1 MAIDLKPQKHSEA
14 GTKSLLRHIVGVII
28 FLAIWQLLT
37 LFFPPMV
44 VPTIPQVLRRLV
56 AIIKGKKFWGTL
68 SVTICRFFLGVI
80 IGITAGGCLG
90 VLCGISKKAEDILAP
105 FISIFQVVPPI
116 CWVVLALVWFGFNG
130 KPCIFIVATASVP
143 PMVLN
148 LVKGIHSV
156 DQDLLEMGRIYHFSR
171 KKELIHIV
179 LPSIRPFFL
188 SALNIVI
195 GSGWKLVVMG
205 EVLTTSTGIGGA
217 ITTAR
222 LNIEPDAIIAWAV
235 ILVTLCFGT
244 EWLIRRLL
252 PGRSTQ
258 NA

>member
-1 MAIDLKPQKHSEA
+1 MAIDSKPPKNSEA
-14 GTKSLLRHIVGVII
+14 GTKSLLRHAAGLLI
-28 FLAIWQLLT
+28 FLALWQFLT
-37 LFFPPMV
+37 VFFPPMV
-44 VPTIPQVLRRLV
+44 VPPIPQVLRKLV
-56 AIIKGKKFWGTL
+56 AIIQGRKFWSTL
-68 SVTICRFFLGVI
+68 SVTICRFFLGVA
-80 IGITAGGCLG
+80 IGISAGGCLG
-90 VLCGISKKAEDILAP
+90 ILCGVSKKAEDILAP
-105 FISIFQVVPPI
+105 FISILQVVPPI

-130 KPCIFIVATASVP
+130 KPCIFIVATASIP

-148 LVKGIHSV
+148 ISKGIHSV
-156 DQDLLEMGRIYHFSR
+156 DQDLLEMGRLYHFSR
-171 KKELIHIV
+171 KKELLHIV

-195 GSGWKLVVMG
+195 GGGWKLVVMG

-244 EWLIRRLL
+244 EWLLKRLL
-252 PGRSTQ
+252 FGRSEQ
-258 NA
+258 HA

>member
-1 MAIDLKPQKHSEA
+1 MAIDSNHRKISEA
-14 GTKSLLRHIVGVII
+14 GTKSLLRHIIGLMI
-28 FLAIWQLLT
+28 FLALWQLLT

-44 VPTIPQVLRRLV
+44 VPPIPQVLRKLM
-56 AIIKGKKFWGTL
+56 AIIQGKKFWSTL
-68 SVTICRFFLGVI
+68 SVTICRFILGTL

-90 VLCGISKKAEDILAP
+90 ILCGASKTAEDILAP
-105 FISIFQVVPPI
+105 FISILQVVPPI

-130 KPCIFIVATASVP
+130 KPCIFIVATTSVP

-148 LVKGIHSV
+148 LSKGIHSV
-156 DQDLLEMGRIYHFSR
+156 DQDLLEMGRLYHFSHR
-171 KKELIHIV
+171 KELLHIV

-188 SALNIVI
+188 SALSIVV
-195 GSGWKLVVMG
+195 GSSWKLVVMG

-244 EWLIRRLL
+244 EWLLKRLL
-252 PGRSTQ
+252 FGRSGQ